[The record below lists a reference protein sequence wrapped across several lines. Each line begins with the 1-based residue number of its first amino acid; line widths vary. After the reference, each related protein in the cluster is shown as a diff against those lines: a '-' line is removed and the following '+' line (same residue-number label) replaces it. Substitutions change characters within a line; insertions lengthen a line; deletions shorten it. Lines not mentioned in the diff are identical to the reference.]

1 MENNIA
7 FGGLQEHHHMTYIDN
22 CKNKGFL
29 HQEVAAT
36 NHAPP
41 LSCL

>member
-29 HQEVAAT
+29 HQDVYNKLPGSDLAV
-36 NHAPP
+36 
-41 LSCL
+41 S